1 MALLQIHGL
10 HVSYAGTPT
19 VKDVSLHL
27 KAGQIAGLVGE
38 SGCGKSTFLRA
49 VMMLLDDTAQLDCGS
64 VLFEGKELTTLSQK
78 QLQGL
83 RGHEIVMV
91 FQNAALAS
99 DPMKRVRHQFYETM
113 SCHQPG
119 ISKKECYAHAETL
132 LKTLHF
138 SDPKRVLKSYPFE
151 LSGGMNQRVALAVAM
166 ANHPK
171 LILADEPTSALDVT
185 VQAQVVKRMRE
196 LRDQF
201 GTAMLVVTHNMGVVA
216 QLCDFVGVMYAGR
229 IVEWGTVCEVLGSP
243 CHPYTRALIRAIPDM
258 SGAAPAGIPGAP
270 PDFLNPEP
278 GCDFAPRCSRV
289 RAECREKVPERCALS
304 DTHWAFC
311 PYAEGM

>member
-1 MALLQIHGL
+1 MLEIQQLQ
-10 HVSYAGTPT
+10 VSYGGTPI
-19 VKDVSLHL
+19 VKDVSLCL
-27 KAGQIAGLVGE
+27 APGQIAGLVGE

-49 VMMLLDDTAQLDCGS
+49 VMMLLDDTAHLDGGS
-64 VLFEGKELTTLSQK
+64 ILFEGQDLTTLSQK
-78 QLQGL
+78 QLRSL

-113 SCHQPG
+113 SCHQSG
-119 ISKKECYAHAETL
+119 VSKKDCYAHAESL
-132 LKTLHF
+132 LETLHF
-138 SDPKRVLKSYPFE
+138 PDPKRVMKSYPFE

-229 IVEWGTVCEVLGSP
+229 IVEWGTVSEVLGNP
-243 CHPYTRALIRAIPDM
+243 RHPYTCALIRAIPDM
-258 SGAAPAGIPGAP
+258 SGADPVGIPGAP
-270 PDFLNPEP
+270 PDFLCPEP
-278 GCDFAPRCSRV
+278 GCDFAPRCSRA
-289 RAECREKVPERCALS
+289 REQCRQEVPSRCGFS
-304 DTHWAFC
+304 NTHWALC